1 VILNLSDLSD
11 EPLHAQLSRQIRAKV
26 LSGNLDGGDALPSIR
41 GLAKEQ
47 RVSVITVQRA
57 YDDLERE
64 GLVQSRRGKGFWVAP
79 IPNGRKNTMA
89 EERFADVLEELVAHA
104 SAEGLSG
111 PGRANER
118 PPAGNHP
125 RRPLERADQAMA
137 GVPAGTAG
145 PHPGAWHRAR
155 PGGTERRRQDDDAQL
170 HGRADC
176 ARRGRHRGV
185 RRPRP
190 SEEDGVPTRRGLR
203 FFQRWTAGRNLDF
216 LAKQLPGWSS
226 DRARRL
232 SERIALPL
240 GTPVN
245 KLSRGNRTKLAL
257 VAALAHGPR
266 LLLLDEP
273 TAGLDPVVRAEV
285 LDVLWEITEDGEHAV
300 LYSTHVLSDIN
311 RLADE
316 LAFLRDGQL
325 VLRTGRDE
333 LSESWRRVSF
343 RLQDEDVELSGIVE
357 HRRVR
362 AEHQVITRDAP
373 ATLQQLTE
381 LGAE

>member
-1 VILNLSDLSD
+1 MNDHQPQTTAAARLS
-11 EPLHAQLSRQIRAKV
+11 
-26 LSGNLDGGDALPSIR
+26 
-41 GLAKEQ
+41 GLAKRWPGFQLGPLDLTLEPG
-47 RVSVITVQRA
+47 TVLA
-57 YDDLERE
+57 
-64 GLVQSRRGKGFWVAP
+64 LVG
-79 IPNGRKNTMA
+79 PNG
-89 EERFADVLEELVAHA
+89 
-104 SAEGLSG
+104 
-111 PGRANER
+111 
-118 PPAGNHP
+118 AGKTTTLNC
-125 RRPLERADQAMA
+125 MA
-137 GVPAGTAG
+137 GLIAPDE
-145 PHPGAWHRAR
+145 
-155 PGGTERRRQDDDAQL
+155 GGTEVFGAPVHPARPDYRRDV
-170 HGRADC
+170 GYV
-176 ARRGRHRGV
+176 G
-185 RRPRP
+185 
-190 SEEDGVPTRRGLR
+190 EENG

-216 LAKQLPGWSS
+216 MAELLPGWSQ

-232 SERIALPL
+232 VERIALPL
-240 GTPVN
+240 STPVN

-333 LSESWRRVSF
+333 LSERWRRVSF
-343 RLQDEDVELSGIVE
+343 RLQEEDVELAGVVE

-362 AEHQVITRDAP
+362 AEHQVITRDAAP
-373 ATLQQLTE
+373 TLQQLTE
-381 LGAE
+381 LGAEAVEVSRMSVDEIAVQILKEGHHVARTES